1 MTTLSTR
8 TVKILAFALT
18 ILSAAIALVTS
29 GAITLD
35 VQVAEETP
43 AVEAEATSED
53 PAAAPAEVPAEVP
66 ALAEPIQVP
75 PETQVVDEAA
85 DAPSA
90 DAPASDVAVEASG
103 G

>member
-1 MTTLSTR
+1 MTTISTR

-35 VQVAEETP
+35 VQVAEEAP
-43 AVEAEATSED
+43 AVEVE
-53 PAAAPAEVPAEVP
+53 APAEAPAEEPTEVP
-66 ALAEPIQVP
+66 ALAEPIPVP
-75 PETQVVDEAA
+75 AETQVVDEAA
-85 DAPSA
+85 DAP
-90 DAPASDVAVEASG
+90 ASDVAVESSG

>member
-1 MTTLSTR
+1 MTTISTR

-35 VQVAEETP
+35 VQVAEEVP
-43 AVEAEATSED
+43 AVEVE
-53 PAAAPAEVPAEVP
+53 APAEAPAEVP
-66 ALAEPIQVP
+66 ALAEPIPVP
-75 PETQVVDEAA
+75 TETQVVDEA
-85 DAPSA
+85 A

>member
-1 MTTLSTR
+1 MTTISTR

-35 VQVAEETP
+35 VQVAEEVP
-43 AVEAEATSED
+43 AVEAPVE
-53 PAAAPAEVPAEVP
+53 APAEEPTEVP
-66 ALAEPIQVP
+66 ALAEPIPVP
-75 PETQVVDEAA
+75 AETQVVDEAA
-85 DAPSA
+85 DAP
-90 DAPASDVAVEASG
+90 ASDVAVESSG